1 MRRFLADSPLAL
13 HGLRLDFKDRDFL
26 DITDFSRDELEHLFL
41 VSDHMTRYLR
51 NSIDTLHGKLMASL
65 FFEPSTRTRL
75 SFEAAMKRLGG
86 DAIGFA
92 DPAGSSYAKGET
104 LVDTIRMVE
113 NYVDVIVLRHPAEG
127 SAKIAAQI
135 TDLPVINAGS
145 GALSHPSQA
154 LLDLYTIRREHGS
167 IDGLKVA
174 MVGDLKYGR
183 TVHSLAYGLSL
194 YKVKLMLVSP
204 GTLRMRPEIL
214 EDLDQRNLPVEQFS
228 RIEEVLPEADVLY
241 MTRIQKERFPDPL
254 EFEQVRSVYK
264 LTPELLVNAKRDM
277 IVLHP
282 LPRVDEIDP
291 RVDEDPH
298 SRYFKQA
305 QYGVITRMALL
316 SLIFG
321 VEEKP

>member
-1 MRRFLADSPLAL
+1 
-13 HGLRLDFKDRDFL
+13 
-26 DITDFSRDELEHLFL
+26 
-41 VSDHMTRYLR
+41 
-51 NSIDTLHGKLMASL
+51 
-65 FFEPSTRTRL
+65 
-75 SFEAAMKRLGG
+75 MKRLGG

-127 SAKIAAQI
+127 SAKIAAQM

-145 GALSHPSQA
+145 GALSHPTQA
-154 LLDLYTIRREHGS
+154 LLDMYTIRREHGN
-167 IDGLKVA
+167 IDGLKIA

-204 GTLRMRPEIL
+204 ETLRMRPEIL
-214 EDLDQRNLPVEQFS
+214 EDLDHRNLPVEQFS
-228 RIEEVLPEADVLY
+228 RIEEVLPTADVLY

-254 EFEQVRSVYK
+254 EFEMVKSVYR
-264 LTPELLVNAKRDM
+264 LTPELLEKAKKDL

-282 LPRVDEIDP
+282 LPRIDEIDP
-291 RVDEDPH
+291 RVDEMPY

-305 QYGVITRMALL
+305 QYGMITRMALL

-321 VEEKP
+321 VEEKV